1 MKKRDTDQKEYS
13 KFKDF
18 FLKFVENKKNRFHP
32 LVWINGK
39 PEIGKNVYIGGFS
52 EINSKGSKIKIG
64 NNCDISS
71 FVSINVADSHLKTI
85 GKKKNISKRE
95 IIIDNNVFI
104 GSHSVILGGTIIKK
118 NSVIA
123 AGTILRGEKIPEFS
137 LVIGNPAKIIKG
149 HYKKNDKS

>member
-1 MKKRDTDQKEYS
+1 MKKKIINKNEYL
-13 KFKDF
+13 KFKEF

-52 EINSKGSKIKIG
+52 EINSKGAKIKIG
-64 NNCDISS
+64 RNCDIAS

-85 GKKKNISKRE
+85 GKAKKISKKNITIEK
-95 IIIDNNVFI
+95 NVFI

-118 NSVIA
+118 NSVVA
-123 AGTILRGEKIPEFS
+123 AGTVLRGEKIPEYS
-137 LVIGNPAKIIKG
+137 LAIGNPVKIIKG
-149 HYKKNDKS
+149 HYKKND

>member
-1 MKKRDTDQKEYS
+1 MKKKVINKNEYLKLKE
-13 KFKDF
+13 F

-52 EINSKGSKIKIG
+52 EINSKGAKIKIG
-64 NNCDISS
+64 RNCDIAS

-85 GKKKNISKRE
+85 GKAKKISKKNITIEK
-95 IIIDNNVFI
+95 NVFI

-118 NSVIA
+118 NSVVA
-123 AGTILRGEKIPEFS
+123 AGTVLRGEKIPEYS
-137 LVIGNPAKIIKG
+137 LAIGNPVKIIKG
-149 HYKKNDKS
+149 HYKKND

>member
-1 MKKRDTDQKEYS
+1 MKKKVINKNEYS
-13 KFKDF
+13 KFKEF

-52 EINSKGSKIKIG
+52 EINSKGAKIKIG
-64 NNCDISS
+64 RNCDIAS

-85 GKKKNISKRE
+85 GKAKKISKKNITIGK
-95 IIIDNNVFI
+95 NVFI

-118 NSVIA
+118 NSVVA
-123 AGTILRGEKIPEFS
+123 AGTVLRGEKIPEYS
-137 LVIGNPAKIIKG
+137 LAIGNPAKIING
-149 HYKKNDKS
+149 HYKKK

>member
-1 MKKRDTDQKEYS
+1 MKKKVINKNEYL
-13 KFKDF
+13 KFKEF

-52 EINSKGSKIKIG
+52 EINSKGAKIKIG
-64 NNCDISS
+64 RNCDIAS

-85 GKKKNISKRE
+85 GKAKKISKKNITIEK
-95 IIIDNNVFI
+95 NVFI

-118 NSVIA
+118 NSVVA
-123 AGTILRGEKIPEFS
+123 AGTVLRGEKIPEYS
-137 LVIGNPAKIIKG
+137 LAIGNPVKIING
-149 HYKKNDKS
+149 HYKKK